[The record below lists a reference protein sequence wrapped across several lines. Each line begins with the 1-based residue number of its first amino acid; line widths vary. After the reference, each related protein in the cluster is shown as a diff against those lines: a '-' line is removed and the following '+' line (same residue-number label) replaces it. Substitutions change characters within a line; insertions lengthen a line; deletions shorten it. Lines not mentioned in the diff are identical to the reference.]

1 MPLKDITAVKG
12 RRYIEKLVAEGEH
25 EQQDFKFMISDAR
38 KIARSVSAFA
48 NNSGG
53 RLLIGVK
60 DNGVVAGVRN
70 EEDIYVIEQAAGRYC
85 VPPQQVEFKAYRV
98 DAAVTVIVASIARAE
113 TRPVSVVE
121 DDGRRRAYY
130 RVADEN
136 IAAHPLMVEAW
147 KRAESGRSGVVMS
160 LTGLECDLLHLIDG
174 RLLELREV
182 ALGLHIA
189 ESRARSLIVRLA
201 VLGLVD
207 FVYTGGTF
215 KLTRTGDEEMTPAS
229 PRTRQS

>member
-1 MPLKDITAVKG
+1 MPLKDIAAVKG
-12 RRYIEKLVAEGEH
+12 RRYIEKLIAEGEH

-70 EEDIYVIEQAAGRYC
+70 EEDIYVVEQAAGRYC
-85 VPPQQVEFKAYRV
+85 EPPQQVEFKAYRV
-98 DAAVTVIVASIARAE
+98 DAAVTVIVASIARAQR
-113 TRPVSVVE
+113 RPVSVIE
-121 DDGRRRAYY
+121 EDGRRRAYY

-147 KRAESGRSGVVMS
+147 EQAEADGGGVVMT
-160 LTGLECDLLHLIDG
+160 LTGLESDLLRLIDG
-174 RLLELREV
+174 RLLDLREV

-201 VLGLVD
+201 VVGLVD
-207 FVYTGGTF
+207 FVYTGNAF
-215 KLTRTGDEEMTPAS
+215 KLTRAGDEGLMP
-229 PRTRQS
+229 

>member
-1 MPLKDITAVKG
+1 MPLKDIAAVKG

-70 EEDIYVIEQAAGRYC
+70 EEDVYVVEQAAGRYC
-85 VPPQQVEFKAYRV
+85 EPPQQVEFKAYRV
-98 DAAVTVIVASIARAE
+98 DAAVTVIVASIARAQ
-113 TRPVSVVE
+113 TRPVSVIE
-121 DDGRRRAYY
+121 EDGRRRAYY

-147 KRAESGRSGVVMS
+147 KHAEAEGGGVVMT
-160 LTGLECDLLHLIDG
+160 LTGLESDLLRLVDG
-174 RLLELREV
+174 RLLDLREV
-182 ALGLHIA
+182 AVGLHIA

-201 VLGLVD
+201 VVGLVD
-207 FVYTGGTF
+207 FVYTGNAF
-215 KLTRTGDEEMTPAS
+215 KLTRAGAGESSDEA
-229 PRTRQS
+229 R

>member
-1 MPLKDITAVKG
+1 MPLKDIAAVKG

-70 EEDIYVIEQAAGRYC
+70 EEDVYVVEQAAGRYC
-85 VPPQQVEFKAYRV
+85 EPPQQVEFKAYRV
-98 DAAVTVIVASIARAE
+98 DAAVTVIVASIARAQ
-113 TRPVSVVE
+113 TRPVSVIE
-121 DDGRRRAYY
+121 EDGRRRAFY

-147 KRAESGRSGVVMS
+147 EQAEAEGGGVVMT
-160 LTGLECDLLHLIDG
+160 LTGLESDLLRLVDG
-174 RLLELREV
+174 RLLDLREV
-182 ALGLHIA
+182 AVGLHIG
-189 ESRARSLIVRLA
+189 ERRARSLIVRLA
-201 VLGLVD
+201 VVGLVD
-207 FVYTGGTF
+207 FVYTGNAF
-215 KLTRTGDEEMTPAS
+215 KLTRAGAGESSDEA
-229 PRTRQS
+229 R

>member
-1 MPLKDITAVKG
+1 MPLKDIAAVKG

-70 EEDIYVIEQAAGRYC
+70 EEDVYVVEQAAGRYC
-85 VPPQQVEFKAYRV
+85 EPPQQVEFKAYRV
-98 DAAVTVIVASIARAE
+98 DAAVTVIVASIARAQS
-113 TRPVSVVE
+113 RPVSVIE
-121 DDGRRRAYY
+121 EDGRRRAYY

-147 KRAESGRSGVVMS
+147 KHAEADGGGVVMT
-160 LTGLECDLLHLIDG
+160 LTGLESDLLRLVDG
-174 RLLELREV
+174 RLLDLREV
-182 ALGLHIA
+182 AVGLHIA

-201 VLGLVD
+201 VVGLVD
-207 FVYTGGTF
+207 FVYTGNAF
-215 KLTRTGDEEMTPAS
+215 KLTRAGAGESTDEA
-229 PRTRQS
+229 R

>member
-1 MPLKDITAVKG
+1 MPLKDIAAVKG

-70 EEDIYVIEQAAGRYC
+70 EEDVYVVEQAAGRYC
-85 VPPQQVEFKAYRV
+85 EPPQQVEFKAYRV
-98 DAAVTVIVASIARAE
+98 DAAVTVIVASIARAQS
-113 TRPVSVVE
+113 RPVSVIE
-121 DDGRRRAYY
+121 EDGRRRAYY

-147 KRAESGRSGVVMS
+147 KHAEAEGGGVVMT
-160 LTGLECDLLHLIDG
+160 LTGLESDLLRLVEG
-174 RLLELREV
+174 RLLDLREV
-182 ALGLHIA
+182 AVGLHIA

-201 VLGLVD
+201 VVGLVD
-207 FVYTGGTF
+207 FVYTGNAF
-215 KLTRTGDEEMTPAS
+215 KLTRAGAGESTDEA
-229 PRTRQS
+229 R

>member
-1 MPLKDITAVKG
+1 MPLKDIAAVKG
-12 RRYIEKLVAEGEH
+12 RRYIERLVAEGEH

-70 EEDIYVIEQAAGRYC
+70 EEDVYVVEQAAGRYC
-85 VPPQQVEFKAYRV
+85 EPPQQVEFKAYRV
-98 DAAVTVIVASIARAE
+98 DAAVTVIVASIARAPS
-113 TRPVSVVE
+113 RPVSVIE
-121 DDGRRRAYY
+121 EDGRRRAYY

-147 KRAESGRSGVVMS
+147 KHAEADGGGVVMT
-160 LTGLECDLLHLIDG
+160 LTGLESDLLRLVDG
-174 RLLELREV
+174 RLLDLREV
-182 ALGLHIA
+182 AVGLHIA

-201 VLGLVD
+201 VVGLVD
-207 FVYTGGTF
+207 FVYTGNAF
-215 KLTRTGDEEMTPAS
+215 KLTRAGAGESTDEA
-229 PRTRQS
+229 R

>member
-1 MPLKDITAVKG
+1 MPLKDIAAVKG

-70 EEDIYVIEQAAGRYC
+70 EEDVYVVEQAAGRYC
-85 VPPQQVEFKAYRV
+85 EPPQQVEFKAYRV
-98 DAAVTVIVASIARAE
+98 DAAVTVIVASIARAQS
-113 TRPVSVVE
+113 RPVSVIE
-121 DDGRRRAYY
+121 EDGRRRAYY

-147 KRAESGRSGVVMS
+147 KHAEADGGGVVMT
-160 LTGLECDLLHLIDG
+160 LTGLESDLLRLVDG
-174 RLLELREV
+174 RLLDLREV
-182 ALGLHIA
+182 AVGLHIA
-189 ESRARSLIVRLA
+189 ESRARSLVVRLA
-201 VLGLVD
+201 VVGLVD
-207 FVYTGGTF
+207 FVYTGNAF
-215 KLTRTGDEEMTPAS
+215 KLTRAGAGESSDEA
-229 PRTRQS
+229 R

>member
-1 MPLKDITAVKG
+1 MPLKDIAAVKG
-12 RRYIEKLVAEGEH
+12 RRYIERLVAEGEH

-70 EEDIYVIEQAAGRYC
+70 EEDVYVVEQAAGRYC
-85 VPPQQVEFKAYRV
+85 EPPQQVEFKAYRV
-98 DAAVTVIVASIARAE
+98 DAAVTVIVASIARARS
-113 TRPVSVVE
+113 RPVSVIE
-121 DDGRRRAYY
+121 EDGRRRAYY

-147 KRAESGRSGVVMS
+147 KHAEADGGGVVMT
-160 LTGLECDLLHLIDG
+160 LTGLESDLLRLVDG
-174 RLLELREV
+174 RLLDLREV
-182 ALGLHIA
+182 AVGLHIA

-201 VLGLVD
+201 VVGLVG
-207 FVYTGGTF
+207 FVYTGNAF
-215 KLTRTGDEEMTPAS
+215 KLTRAGAGESSDEA
-229 PRTRQS
+229 R

>member
-1 MPLKDITAVKG
+1 MPLKDIAAVKG

-70 EEDIYVIEQAAGRYC
+70 EEDVYVVEQAAGRYC
-85 VPPQQVEFKAYRV
+85 EPPQQVEFKAYRV
-98 DAAVTVIVASIARAE
+98 DAAVTVIVASIARAQS
-113 TRPVSVVE
+113 RPVSVIE
-121 DDGRRRAYY
+121 EDGRRRAYY

-147 KRAESGRSGVVMS
+147 KHAEAEGGGVVMT
-160 LTGLECDLLHLIDG
+160 LTGLESDLLRLVDG
-174 RLLELREV
+174 RLLDLREV
-182 ALGLHIA
+182 AVGLHIA

-201 VLGLVD
+201 VVGLVD
-207 FVYTGGTF
+207 FVYTGNAF
-215 KLTRTGDEEMTPAS
+215 KLTRAGAGESSDEA
-229 PRTRQS
+229 R

>member
-1 MPLKDITAVKG
+1 MPLKDIAAVKG

-70 EEDIYVIEQAAGRYC
+70 EEDVYVVEQAAGRYC
-85 VPPQQVEFKAYRV
+85 EPPQQVEFKAYRV
-98 DAAVTVIVASIARAE
+98 DAAVTVIVASIARAQS
-113 TRPVSVVE
+113 RPVSVIE
-121 DDGRRRAYY
+121 EDGRRRAYY

-147 KRAESGRSGVVMS
+147 KHAEADGGGVVMT
-160 LTGLECDLLHLIDG
+160 LTGLESDLLHLVDG
-174 RLLELREV
+174 RLLDLREV
-182 ALGLHIA
+182 AVGLHIA
-189 ESRARSLIVRLA
+189 EGRARSLIVRLA
-201 VLGLVD
+201 VVGLVD
-207 FVYTGGTF
+207 FVYTGNAF
-215 KLTRTGDEEMTPAS
+215 KLTRAGAGESSDEA
-229 PRTRQS
+229 R

>member
-1 MPLKDITAVKG
+1 MPLKDIAAVKG

-70 EEDIYVIEQAAGRYC
+70 EEDVYVVEQAAGRYC
-85 VPPQQVEFKAYRV
+85 EPPQQVEFKAYRV
-98 DAAVTVIVASIARAE
+98 DAAVTVIVASIARAQS
-113 TRPVSVVE
+113 RPVSVIE
-121 DDGRRRAYY
+121 EDGRRRAYY

-147 KRAESGRSGVVMS
+147 KHAEADGGGVVMT
-160 LTGLECDLLHLIDG
+160 LTGLESDLLRLVDG
-174 RLLELREV
+174 RLLDLHEV
-182 ALGLHIA
+182 AVGLHIA

-201 VLGLVD
+201 VVGLVD
-207 FVYTGGTF
+207 FVYTGNAF
-215 KLTRTGDEEMTPAS
+215 KLTRAGVGESSDEA
-229 PRTRQS
+229 R

>member
-1 MPLKDITAVKG
+1 MPLKDIAAVKG
-12 RRYIEKLVAEGEH
+12 RRYIERLVAEGEH

-70 EEDIYVIEQAAGRYC
+70 EEDVYVVEQAAGRYC
-85 VPPQQVEFKAYRV
+85 EPPQQVEFKAYRV
-98 DAAVTVIVASIARAE
+98 DAAVTVIVASIARAQS
-113 TRPVSVVE
+113 RPVSVIE
-121 DDGRRRAYY
+121 EDGRRRAYY

-147 KRAESGRSGVVMS
+147 KHAEADGGGVVMT
-160 LTGLECDLLHLIDG
+160 LTGLESDLLRLVDG
-174 RLLELREV
+174 RLLDLREV
-182 ALGLHIA
+182 AVGLHIA

-201 VLGLVD
+201 VVGLVD
-207 FVYTGGTF
+207 FIYTGNAF
-215 KLTRTGDEEMTPAS
+215 KLTRAGAGESTDEA
-229 PRTRQS
+229 R

>member
-1 MPLKDITAVKG
+1 MPLKDIAAVKG
-12 RRYIEKLVAEGEH
+12 RRYIERLVAEGEH

-70 EEDIYVIEQAAGRYC
+70 EEDVYVVEQAAGRYC
-85 VPPQQVEFKAYRV
+85 EPPQQVEFKAYRV
-98 DAAVTVIVASIARAE
+98 DAAVTVIVASIARAQS
-113 TRPVSVVE
+113 RPVSVIE
-121 DDGRRRAYY
+121 EDGRRRAYY

-147 KRAESGRSGVVMS
+147 KHAEADGGGVVMT
-160 LTGLECDLLHLIDG
+160 LTGLESDLLRLVDG
-174 RLLELREV
+174 RLLDLREV
-182 ALGLHIA
+182 AVGLHIA

-201 VLGLVD
+201 VVGLVD
-207 FVYTGGTF
+207 FVYTGNAF
-215 KLTRTGDEEMTPAS
+215 KLTRAGAGESTDEA
-229 PRTRQS
+229 R

>member
-1 MPLKDITAVKG
+1 MLLKDIAAVKG
-12 RRYIEKLVAEGEH
+12 RRYIERLVAEGEH

-70 EEDIYVIEQAAGRYC
+70 EEDVYVVEQAAGRYC
-85 VPPQQVEFKAYRV
+85 EPPQQVEFKAYRV
-98 DAAVTVIVASIARAE
+98 DAAVTVIVASIARAQS
-113 TRPVSVVE
+113 RPVSVIE
-121 DDGRRRAYY
+121 EDGRRRAYY

-147 KRAESGRSGVVMS
+147 KHAEADGGGVVMT
-160 LTGLECDLLHLIDG
+160 LTGLESDLLRLVDG
-174 RLLELREV
+174 RLLDLREV
-182 ALGLHIA
+182 AVGLHIA

-201 VLGLVD
+201 VVGLVD
-207 FVYTGGTF
+207 FVYTGNAF
-215 KLTRTGDEEMTPAS
+215 KLTRAGAGESTDEA
-229 PRTRQS
+229 R

>member
-1 MPLKDITAVKG
+1 MPLKDIAAVKG
-12 RRYIEKLVAEGEH
+12 RRYIERLVAEGEH

-70 EEDIYVIEQAAGRYC
+70 EEDVYVVEQAAGRYC
-85 VPPQQVEFKAYRV
+85 EPPQQVEFKAYRV
-98 DAAVTVIVASIARAE
+98 DAAVTVIVASIARAQS
-113 TRPVSVVE
+113 RPVSVIE
-121 DDGRRRAYY
+121 EDGRRRAYY

-147 KRAESGRSGVVMS
+147 KHAEADGGGVVMT
-160 LTGLECDLLHLIDG
+160 LTGLESDLLRLIDG
-174 RLLELREV
+174 RLLDLREV

-189 ESRARSLIVRLA
+189 ESRARSLVVRLA
-201 VLGLVD
+201 VVGIVD
-207 FVYTGGTF
+207 FVYTGNAF
-215 KLTRTGDEEMTPAS
+215 KLTRAGAGESSDEA
-229 PRTRQS
+229 R

>member
-1 MPLKDITAVKG
+1 MPLKDIAAVKG

-60 DNGVVAGVRN
+60 DNGVVTGVRN
-70 EEDIYVIEQAAGRYC
+70 EEDVYVVEQAAGRYC
-85 VPPQQVEFKAYRV
+85 EPPQQVEFKAYRV
-98 DAAVTVIVASIARAE
+98 DAAVTVIVASIARAQS
-113 TRPVSVVE
+113 RPVSVIE
-121 DDGRRRAYY
+121 EDGRRRAYY

-147 KRAESGRSGVVMS
+147 KHAEAEGGGVVMT
-160 LTGLECDLLHLIDG
+160 LTGLESDLLRLVDG
-174 RLLELREV
+174 RLLDLREV
-182 ALGLHIA
+182 AVGLHIA

-201 VLGLVD
+201 VVGLVD
-207 FVYTGGTF
+207 FVYTGNAF
-215 KLTRTGDEEMTPAS
+215 KLTRAGAGESSDEA
-229 PRTRQS
+229 R

>member
-1 MPLKDITAVKG
+1 MPLKDIAAVKG

-70 EEDIYVIEQAAGRYC
+70 EEDVYVVEQAAGRYC
-85 VPPQQVEFKAYRV
+85 EPPQQVEFKAYRV
-98 DAAVTVIVASIARAE
+98 DAAVTVIVASIARAQS
-113 TRPVSVVE
+113 RPVSVIE
-121 DDGRRRAYY
+121 EDGRRRAYY

-136 IAAHPLMVEAW
+136 IAANPLMVEAW
-147 KRAESGRSGVVMS
+147 KHAEAEGGGVVMT
-160 LTGLECDLLHLIDG
+160 LTGLESDLLRLVDG
-174 RLLELREV
+174 RLLDLREV
-182 ALGLHIA
+182 AVGLHIA

-201 VLGLVD
+201 VVGLVD
-207 FVYTGGTF
+207 FVYTGNAF
-215 KLTRTGDEEMTPAS
+215 KLTRASAGESSDEA
-229 PRTRQS
+229 R

>member
-1 MPLKDITAVKG
+1 MPLKDIAAVKG
-12 RRYIEKLVAEGEH
+12 RRYIERLVAEGEH

-70 EEDIYVIEQAAGRYC
+70 EEDVYVVEQAAGRYC
-85 VPPQQVEFKAYRV
+85 EPPQQVDFKAYRV
-98 DAAVTVIVASIARAE
+98 DAAVTVIVASIARAQS
-113 TRPVSVVE
+113 RPVSVIE
-121 DDGRRRAYY
+121 EDGRRRAYY

-147 KRAESGRSGVVMS
+147 KHAEADGGGVVMT
-160 LTGLECDLLHLIDG
+160 LTGLESDLLRLVDG
-174 RLLELREV
+174 RLLDLREV
-182 ALGLHIA
+182 AVGLHIA

-201 VLGLVD
+201 VVGLVD
-207 FVYTGGTF
+207 FVYTGNAF
-215 KLTRTGDEEMTPAS
+215 KLTRAGAGESTDEA
-229 PRTRQS
+229 R

>member
-1 MPLKDITAVKG
+1 MPLKDIAAVKG
-12 RRYIEKLVAEGEH
+12 RRYIERLVAEGEH

-70 EEDIYVIEQAAGRYC
+70 EEDVYVVEQAAGRYC
-85 VPPQQVEFKAYRV
+85 EPPQQVEFKAYRV
-98 DAAVTVIVASIARAE
+98 DAAVTVIVASIARAQS
-113 TRPVSVVE
+113 RPVSVIE
-121 DDGRRRAYY
+121 EDGRRRAYY

-147 KRAESGRSGVVMS
+147 KHAEADGGGVVMT
-160 LTGLECDLLHLIDG
+160 LTGLESDLLRLVEG
-174 RLLELREV
+174 RLLDLREV
-182 ALGLHIA
+182 AVGLHIA

-201 VLGLVD
+201 VVGLVD
-207 FVYTGGTF
+207 FIYTGNAF
-215 KLTRTGDEEMTPAS
+215 KLTRAGAGESTDEA
-229 PRTRQS
+229 R

>member
-1 MPLKDITAVKG
+1 MPLKDIAAVKG
-12 RRYIEKLVAEGEH
+12 RRYIEKLVSEGEH

-70 EEDIYVIEQAAGRYC
+70 EEDVYVVEQAAGRYC
-85 VPPQQVEFKAYRV
+85 EPPQQVEFKAYRV
-98 DAAVTVIVASIARAE
+98 DAAVTVIVASIARAQS
-113 TRPVSVVE
+113 RPVSVIE
-121 DDGRRRAYY
+121 EDGRRRAYY

-147 KRAESGRSGVVMS
+147 KHAEAEGGGVVMT
-160 LTGLECDLLHLIDG
+160 LTGLESDLLRLVDG
-174 RLLELREV
+174 RLLDLREV
-182 ALGLHIA
+182 AVGLHIA

-201 VLGLVD
+201 VVGLVD
-207 FVYTGGTF
+207 FVYTGNAF
-215 KLTRTGDEEMTPAS
+215 KLTRAGAGESSDEA
-229 PRTRQS
+229 R

>member
-1 MPLKDITAVKG
+1 MPLKDIAAVKG

-70 EEDIYVIEQAAGRYC
+70 EEDVYVVEQAAGRYC
-85 VPPQQVEFKAYRV
+85 EPPQQVEFKAYRV
-98 DAAVTVIVASIARAE
+98 DASVTVIVASIARAQS
-113 TRPVSVVE
+113 RPVSVIE
-121 DDGRRRAYY
+121 EDGRRRAYY

-147 KRAESGRSGVVMS
+147 EHAEADGGGVVMT
-160 LTGLECDLLHLIDG
+160 LTGLESDLLRLVDG
-174 RLLELREV
+174 RLLDLREV
-182 ALGLHIA
+182 AVGLHIA

-201 VLGLVD
+201 VVGLVD
-207 FVYTGGTF
+207 FVYTGNAF
-215 KLTRTGDEEMTPAS
+215 KLTRAGAGESSDEA
-229 PRTRQS
+229 R

>member
-1 MPLKDITAVKG
+1 MPLKDIAAVKG
-12 RRYIEKLVAEGEH
+12 RRYIERLVAEGEH

-70 EEDIYVIEQAAGRYC
+70 EEDVYVVEQAAGRYC
-85 VPPQQVEFKAYRV
+85 EPPQQVEFKAYRV
-98 DAAVTVIVASIARAE
+98 DAAVTVIVASIARAQS
-113 TRPVSVVE
+113 RPVSVIE
-121 DDGRRRAYY
+121 EDGRRRAYY

-147 KRAESGRSGVVMS
+147 EHAEADGGGVVMT
-160 LTGLECDLLHLIDG
+160 LTGLESDLLRLVDG
-174 RLLELREV
+174 RLLDLREV
-182 ALGLHIA
+182 AVGLHIA

-201 VLGLVD
+201 VVGLVD
-207 FVYTGGTF
+207 FVYTGNAF
-215 KLTRTGDEEMTPAS
+215 KLTRAGAGESSDEA
-229 PRTRQS
+229 R

>member
-1 MPLKDITAVKG
+1 MPLKDIAAVKG

-70 EEDIYVIEQAAGRYC
+70 EEDVYVVEQAAGRYC
-85 VPPQQVEFKAYRV
+85 EPPQQVEFKAYRV
-98 DAAVTVIVASIARAE
+98 DAAVTVIVASIARAQS
-113 TRPVSVVE
+113 RPVSVIE
-121 DDGRRRAYY
+121 EDGRRRAYY

-147 KRAESGRSGVVMS
+147 KHAEAEGGGVVMT
-160 LTGLECDLLHLIDG
+160 LTGLESDLLRLVDG
-174 RLLELREV
+174 RLLDLREV
-182 ALGLHIA
+182 AVGLHIA

-201 VLGLVD
+201 VVGLVD
-207 FVYTGGTF
+207 FVYTGNAF
-215 KLTRTGDEEMTPAS
+215 KLTRAGAGESTDEA
-229 PRTRQS
+229 R

>member
-1 MPLKDITAVKG
+1 MPLKDIAAVKG

-70 EEDIYVIEQAAGRYC
+70 EEDVYVVEQAAGRYC
-85 VPPQQVEFKAYRV
+85 EPPQQVEFKAYRV
-98 DAAVTVIVASIARAE
+98 DAAVTVIVASIARAQS
-113 TRPVSVVE
+113 RPVSVIE
-121 DDGRRRAYY
+121 EDGRRRAYY

-147 KRAESGRSGVVMS
+147 KHAEAEGGGVVMT
-160 LTGLECDLLHLIDG
+160 LTGLESDLLRLVDG
-174 RLLELREV
+174 RLLDLREV
-182 ALGLHIA
+182 AVGLHIA
-189 ESRARSLIVRLA
+189 ESRARSLVVRLA
-201 VLGLVD
+201 VVGLVD
-207 FVYTGGTF
+207 FVYTGNAF
-215 KLTRTGDEEMTPAS
+215 KLTRAGAGESTDEA
-229 PRTRQS
+229 R

>member
-1 MPLKDITAVKG
+1 MPLKDIAAVKG
-12 RRYIEKLVAEGEH
+12 RRYIERLVAEGEH

-70 EEDIYVIEQAAGRYC
+70 EEDVYVVEQAAGRYC
-85 VPPQQVEFKAYRV
+85 EPPQQVEFKAYRV
-98 DAAVTVIVASIARAE
+98 DAAVTVIVASIARAQS
-113 TRPVSVVE
+113 RPVSVIE
-121 DDGRRRAYY
+121 EDGRRRAYY

-147 KRAESGRSGVVMS
+147 KHAEAEGGGVVMT
-160 LTGLECDLLHLIDG
+160 LTGLESDLLRLVDG
-174 RLLELREV
+174 RLLDLREV
-182 ALGLHIA
+182 AVGLHIA

-201 VLGLVD
+201 VVGLVD
-207 FVYTGGTF
+207 FVYTGNAF
-215 KLTRTGDEEMTPAS
+215 KLTRAGAGESTDEA
-229 PRTRQS
+229 R

>member
-1 MPLKDITAVKG
+1 MPLKDIAAVKG

-70 EEDIYVIEQAAGRYC
+70 EEDVYVVEQAAGRYC
-85 VPPQQVEFKAYRV
+85 EPPQQVEFKAYRV
-98 DAAVTVIVASIARAE
+98 DAAVTVIVASIARAPS
-113 TRPVSVVE
+113 RPVSVIEE
-121 DDGRRRAYY
+121 DGARRAYY

-147 KRAESGRSGVVMS
+147 KHAEADGGGVVMT
-160 LTGLECDLLHLIDG
+160 LTGLESDLLRLVDG
-174 RLLELREV
+174 RLLDLREV
-182 ALGLHIA
+182 AVGLHIA

-201 VLGLVD
+201 VVGLVD
-207 FVYTGGTF
+207 FVYTGNAF
-215 KLTRTGDEEMTPAS
+215 KLTRAGAGESTDEA
-229 PRTRQS
+229 R

>member
-1 MPLKDITAVKG
+1 MPLKDIAAVKG
-12 RRYIEKLVAEGEH
+12 RRYIERLVAEGEH

-70 EEDIYVIEQAAGRYC
+70 EEDVYVVEQAAGRYC
-85 VPPQQVEFKAYRV
+85 EPPQQVEFKAYRV
-98 DAAVTVIVASIARAE
+98 DAAVTVIVASIARAQS
-113 TRPVSVVE
+113 RPVSVIE
-121 DDGRRRAYY
+121 EDGRARAYY

-147 KRAESGRSGVVMS
+147 KHAEADGGGVVMT
-160 LTGLECDLLHLIDG
+160 LTGLESDLLRLVDG
-174 RLLELREV
+174 RLLDLREV
-182 ALGLHIA
+182 AVGLHIA

-201 VLGLVD
+201 VVGLVD
-207 FVYTGGTF
+207 FVYTGNAF
-215 KLTRTGDEEMTPAS
+215 KLTRAGAGESTDEA
-229 PRTRQS
+229 R

>member
-1 MPLKDITAVKG
+1 MPLKDIAAVKG
-12 RRYIEKLVAEGEH
+12 RRYIERLVAEGEH

-70 EEDIYVIEQAAGRYC
+70 EEDVYVVEQAAGRYC
-85 VPPQQVEFKAYRV
+85 EPPQQVEFKAYRV
-98 DAAVTVIVASIARAE
+98 DAAVTVIVASIARAQS
-113 TRPVSVVE
+113 RPVSVIE
-121 DDGRRRAYY
+121 EDGRRRAYY

-147 KRAESGRSGVVMS
+147 KHAEADGGGVVMT
-160 LTGLECDLLHLIDG
+160 LTGLESDLLRLVDG
-174 RLLELREV
+174 RLLDLREV
-182 ALGLHIA
+182 AVGLHIA

-201 VLGLVD
+201 VVGLVD
-207 FVYTGGTF
+207 FVYTGNAF
-215 KLTRTGDEEMTPAS
+215 KLTRAGAGEPTDEA
-229 PRTRQS
+229 R

>member
-1 MPLKDITAVKG
+1 MPLKDIAAVKG
-12 RRYIEKLVAEGEH
+12 RRYIERLVAEGEH

-70 EEDIYVIEQAAGRYC
+70 EEDVYVVEQAAGRYC
-85 VPPQQVEFKAYRV
+85 EPPQQVEFKAYRV
-98 DAAVTVIVASIARAE
+98 DAAVTVIVASIARAQS
-113 TRPVSVVE
+113 RPVSVIE
-121 DDGRRRAYY
+121 EDGRRRAYY

-147 KRAESGRSGVVMS
+147 KHAEADGGGVVMT
-160 LTGLECDLLHLIDG
+160 LTGLESDLLRLVDG
-174 RLLELREV
+174 RLLDLREV
-182 ALGLHIA
+182 AVGLHIA
-189 ESRARSLIVRLA
+189 ESRVRSLIVRLA
-201 VLGLVD
+201 VVGLVD
-207 FVYTGGTF
+207 FVYTGNAF
-215 KLTRTGDEEMTPAS
+215 KLTRAGAGESSDEA
-229 PRTRQS
+229 R

>member
-1 MPLKDITAVKG
+1 MPLKDIAAVKG
-12 RRYIEKLVAEGEH
+12 RRYIERLVAEGEH

-70 EEDIYVIEQAAGRYC
+70 EEDVYVVEQAAGRYC
-85 VPPQQVEFKAYRV
+85 EPPQQVEFKAYRV
-98 DAAVTVIVASIARAE
+98 DAAVTVIVASIARAPS
-113 TRPVSVVE
+113 RPVSVIE
-121 DDGRRRAYY
+121 EDGRRRAYY

-147 KRAESGRSGVVMS
+147 KHAEADGGGVVMT
-160 LTGLECDLLHLIDG
+160 LTGLESDLLRLVDG
-174 RLLELREV
+174 RLLDLREV
-182 ALGLHIA
+182 AVGLHIA

-201 VLGLVD
+201 VVGLVD
-207 FVYTGGTF
+207 FVYTGNAF
-215 KLTRTGDEEMTPAS
+215 KLTRAGAGESSDEA
-229 PRTRQS
+229 R

>member
-1 MPLKDITAVKG
+1 MPLKDIAAVKG
-12 RRYIEKLVAEGEH
+12 RRYIERLVAEGEH

-70 EEDIYVIEQAAGRYC
+70 EEDVYVVEQAAGRYC
-85 VPPQQVEFKAYRV
+85 EPPQQVDFKAYRV
-98 DAAVTVIVASIARAE
+98 DAAVTVIVASIARAPS
-113 TRPVSVVE
+113 RPVSVIE
-121 DDGRRRAYY
+121 EDGRRRAYY

-147 KRAESGRSGVVMS
+147 KHAEADGGGVVMT
-160 LTGLECDLLHLIDG
+160 LTGLESDLLRLVDG
-174 RLLELREV
+174 RLLDLREV
-182 ALGLHIA
+182 AVGLHIA

-201 VLGLVD
+201 VVGLVD
-207 FVYTGGTF
+207 FVYTGNAF
-215 KLTRTGDEEMTPAS
+215 KLTRAGAGESTDEA
-229 PRTRQS
+229 R